1 MTLWFLLR
9 VVVMG
14 PCCAGYFVVAVYGS
28 CFYAFLWCNMVF
40 LVFEFA
46 VCVGYYWYLGVS
58 MDVLACGIFV
68 VLAWLLVAS
77 CDCCALLSV
86 GLVDCYCFWVV
97 GFGF

>member
-1 MTLWFLLR
+1 MTLWFLLW
-9 VVVMG
+9 VVIMG
-14 PCCAGYFVVAVYGS
+14 ALLCWLFCGCGIWVL
-28 CFYAFLWCNMVF
+28 FLRFLGCNMVF

-68 VLAWLLVAS
+68 VLSWLLVAS

-86 GLVDCYCFWVV
+86 GLVDCYCFWAV